1 MHCSDRGEMEQ
12 KVYRLSINAAAGP
25 LYLST
30 GGNVHD
36 HSFLIKQAV
45 GPSVVLDPLNSVQ
58 HFD

>member
-1 MHCSDRGEMEQ
+1 MEQ